1 MKQFA
6 IFALM
11 CGLLGPLHANAQS
24 VDLWRVFER
33 VSFDVQ
39 YNEEANGYFY
49 YPEFGQEIKALEGKI
64 VRITGHYLPYDFE
77 GFFIV
82 SKVPYASCF
91 FCGGAGPESVV
102 AIMPKGKMRKF
113 RSDEVITLEGRL
125 KLNRD
130 DIDQFN
136 FILID
141 AELVSN

>member
-1 MKQFA
+1 MVFS
-6 IFALM
+6 IFLSFP
-11 CGLLGPLHANAQS
+11 GLSQGQ
-24 VDLWRVFER
+24 DLWRVFEK
-33 VSFDVQ
+33 VTFDVKFS
-39 YNEEANGYFY
+39 EEANGYFY
-49 YPEFGQEIKALEGKI
+49 FPEFGPDIKALEGKT
-64 VRITGHYLPYDFE
+64 VKITGHYLPYDFE

-102 AIMPKGKMRKF
+102 AIVPKGKMRKF
-113 RSDEVITLEGRL
+113 RSDEVVTFQGKL

-136 FILID
+136 FIIEE